1 MNNIPLKPV
10 TFKTINRF
18 PAIYKIQAQQAIR
31 YEVHEAISTTADAF
45 VMAALLVLIE
55 EFYFGTNERATKI
68 HRFVKKLQEVIDVSA
83 DFYDDAVA
91 IGLRNKLHGLGIEYK
106 AVVTE
111 EGVEK

>member
-31 YEVHEAISTTADAF
+31 YEVHEAISTTADTF

-55 EFYFGTNERATKI
+55 EFDFGTDKQATRI
-68 HRFVKKLQEVIDVSA
+68 HRFIKKLQETIDTNS
-83 DFYDDAVA
+83 DYYDESVA
-91 IGLRNKLHGLGIEYK
+91 IGLRNKLQAYGIEYK
-106 AVVTE
+106 
-111 EGVEK
+111 KN